1 MWRSSEQSH
10 WVESLK
16 LQPVPLP
23 ELQDTVRSAGPR
35 KSAALLLGPQCVS
48 GAGES
53 LGSLGTFLL
62 AFPIASD
69 LDEPSRQ
76 GPASLQEQLAGQ
88 AFSALTEA
96 VGPSGSPVHSG
107 EKEATSVS
115 VRVGQGWLKGN
126 EYGWRTKGGF
136 SVTGGC
142 QGWWSLHSSVKVGLR
157 VRDSQVIAEDVRP

>member
-115 VRVGQGWLKGN
+115 VRVGQGWLRETSMAG
-126 EYGWRTKGGF
+126 
-136 SVTGGC
+136 
-142 QGWWSLHSSVKVGLR
+142 GLR
-157 VRDSQVIAEDVRP
+157 VASQSPEAARAGGANTHPSKWALGLETHRL